1 MCAEVMRKEE
11 MVERIPPQN
20 IEAEKSV
27 LGSMLVEKEAIG
39 KAIEVLGNEEPFY
52 KEAHKKIYSAIVD
65 LFVRNEPAD
74 LVTVTE
80 ELSRKGDLEA
90 IGGTAYLTELINSVP
105 TAANVEYY
113 AKIVLEK
120 ARLRGLINACDEI
133 KNLSYESTEEADRIV
148 DSAEK
153 IIFSVTQEKIK
164 QDFLPIKHILKD
176 SFQAIEQL
184 YAKKEHV
191 TGIPTG
197 YRDFDLRTSGLHGS
211 EFIVIAGRPSMG
223 KTSFALG
230 IAQKAGVEEKIPV
243 AIFSLEMSRDQLVQR
258 MLCSEARVD
267 AQKVRTGYLSESD
280 WPKLTIAAG
289 RLAEAPIFIDDT
301 PAISVLE
308 VRAKARR
315 LKAEHSIA
323 LIIIDYLQLVSG
335 SGRIEN
341 RQQEISEIS
350 RSLKS
355 LARELNVPVIALSQL
370 SRAAEQREE
379 HRPRL
384 SDLRESG
391 AIEQEADVVAML
403 LRPEYYEPDNP
414 AVRGVAEVNIA
425 KQRNGPTGTLQ
436 LAFIKEYTRFENLA
450 RRVE

>member
-1 MCAEVMRKEE
+1 MCAEIMRKEE
-11 MVERIPPQN
+11 LTARIPPQN

-27 LGSMLVEKEAIG
+27 IGSMLVEKEAIG
-39 KAIEVLGNEEPFY
+39 KGIEVLGNEEPFY
-52 KEAHKKIYSAIVD
+52 KEAHKKIYSAIID
-65 LFVRNEPAD
+65 LFMKNEPVD
-74 LVTVTE
+74 LVTITE
-80 ELSRKGDLEA
+80 ELRRKGDLEA
-90 IGGTAYLTELINSVP
+90 IGGAAYLTELINSVP

-120 ARLRGLINACDEI
+120 SILRGLINACDKI
-133 KNLSYESTEEADRIV
+133 KNLSFESTEEVDRVV

-153 IIFSVTQEKIK
+153 IIFSVTQEKIR
-164 QDFLPIKHILKD
+164 QDFVLLKHIIKD
-176 SFQAIEQL
+176 SFQAIEEL

-197 YRDFDLRTSGLHGS
+197 YNEFDLKTSGLHGS
-211 EFIVIAGRPSMG
+211 ELIIIAGRPSMG

-230 IAQKAGVEEKIPV
+230 IAHKAGVEEKIPV

-301 PAISVLE
+301 PAISVWE

-315 LKAEHSIA
+315 LKAEHNIG
-323 LIIIDYLQLVSG
+323 LIIIDYLQLMSG

-355 LARELNVPVIALSQL
+355 LARELNIPVIAMSQL
-370 SRAAEQREE
+370 SRAAEQRES
-379 HRPRL
+379 HKPQL

-391 AIEQEADVVAML
+391 AIEQDADLVAFIF
-403 LRPEYYEPDNP
+403 REEYYEPDNP
-414 AVRGVAEVNIA
+414 DVRGIAEINIG
-425 KQRNGPTGTLQ
+425 KQRNGPTGTMQ
-436 LAFIKEYTRFENLA
+436 LAFIKQYTKFENLA
-450 RRVE
+450 KRAE